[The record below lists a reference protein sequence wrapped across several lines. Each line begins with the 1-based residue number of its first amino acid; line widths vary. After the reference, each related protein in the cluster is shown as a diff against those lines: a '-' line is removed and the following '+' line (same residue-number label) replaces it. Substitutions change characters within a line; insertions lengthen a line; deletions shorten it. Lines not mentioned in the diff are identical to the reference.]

1 MTLVVGKSG
10 ADLGKR
16 DNMLPETLPEAPKCQ
31 QQESEQ
37 EQQEESFLRVKFKK
51 LAVSSTNLRTS
62 QKKACEPV
70 LKSEVEAFQLSERS
84 KNVAG
89 KTVLRKSKLG
99 DSFKKFRSPASLNT
113 AVQDSKEVTT
123 SENEKIF
130 GRKFSQSLENF
141 GNLSLLETNSEEK
154 IAESTE
160 FTKESFT
167 QFNGSGSKR
176 KRATTPEM
184 EEQET
189 STTLTI
195 LSCSQQARM
204 YSDVTAD
211 ELAGYLEDTAF
222 FPKRMSC
229 MAEMMY
235 T

>member
-1 MTLVVGKSG
+1 MTLVSKSG
-10 ADLGKR
+10 ADLGKG
-16 DNMLPETLPEAPKCQ
+16 DTMLPEPPKCQ
-31 QQESEQ
+31 QPESEQ

-51 LAVSSTNLRTS
+51 LAVSSANLRTC
-62 QKKACEPV
+62 QKIACEPV

-89 KTVLRKSKLG
+89 KTVLRKGKLG
-99 DSFKKFRSPASLNT
+99 DSFKKFRSPASLTT
-113 AVQDSKEVTT
+113 AVQDSQKVTT
-123 SENEKIF
+123 SENQKIF

-176 KRATTPEM
+176 KRAKTPEM
-184 EEQET
+184 EEQEN
-189 STTLTI
+189 STTITI

>member
-51 LAVSSTNLRTS
+51 LAVSSANLRTC
-62 QKKACEPV
+62 QKIACEPV

-84 KNVAG
+84 RNVAG

-99 DSFKKFRSPASLNT
+99 DSFKKFRSPASLTT
-113 AVQDSKEVTT
+113 AVQDSQKVTT
-123 SENEKIF
+123 SENQKIF

-154 IAESTE
+154 VAESTE

-176 KRATTPEM
+176 KRAKTPEM
-184 EEQET
+184 EEQEN
-189 STTLTI
+189 STTITI